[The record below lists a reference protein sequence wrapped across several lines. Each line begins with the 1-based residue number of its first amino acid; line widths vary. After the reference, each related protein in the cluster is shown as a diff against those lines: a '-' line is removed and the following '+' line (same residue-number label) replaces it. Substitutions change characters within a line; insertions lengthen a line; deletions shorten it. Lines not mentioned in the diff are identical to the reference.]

1 MAFRD
6 GSMLAQLGAPDMRVP
21 IAFAAV
27 AARAIPGIP
36 DRYAS
41 LIEQAVEGETVGV
54 IVDTEERI
62 NAFLPELEELEI
74 EGLVILEPVEV
85 IRYAGRG
92 ASGQGNGRP

>member
-1 MAFRD
+1 MVD
-6 GSMLAQLGAPDMRVP
+6 VRVP

-54 IVDTEERI
+54 IVDTEDDRGDGVLI
-62 NAFLPELEELEI
+62 TLE
-74 EGLVILEPVEV
+74 
-85 IRYAGRG
+85 
-92 ASGQGNGRP
+92 